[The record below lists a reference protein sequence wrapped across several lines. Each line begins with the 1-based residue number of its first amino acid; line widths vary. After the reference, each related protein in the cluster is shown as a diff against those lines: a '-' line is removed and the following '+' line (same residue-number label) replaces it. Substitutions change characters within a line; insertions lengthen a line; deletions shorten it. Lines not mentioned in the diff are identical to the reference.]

1 MNKKQNSIKKFFKAH
16 FKANPL
22 SYLGWLG
29 FLGILGLFFG
39 QKLFIPF
46 FMCFSF
52 FSYRNDIPDELFWQ
66 NVNRASARAFWWV
79 FGFDLLV
86 LVSQLIRGIGIWRTM
101 EPVETVITET
111 TVAMGIAQ
119 FSQTMILTLAFI
131 ANVFLIVLVFSI
143 SMMRFK
149 NRERQLLEE

>member
-1 MNKKQNSIKKFFKAH
+1 MNKKQNSIKKFLKAH

-39 QKLFIPF
+39 LILTPF
-46 FMCFSF
+46 LLCFSF
-52 FSYRNDIPDELFWQ
+52 FSYSEEIPDELFWK

-79 FGFDLLV
+79 FWFDLLV
-86 LVSQLIRGIGIWRTM
+86 VLSLSIEGVRFRMT
-101 EPVETVITET
+101 EEFVDTVITET
-111 TVAMGIAQ
+111 TVTMGIAQ
-119 FSQTMILTLAFI
+119 YSQSTIFTLGFA

-149 NRERQLLEE
+149 KRERKLLEE

>member
-1 MNKKQNSIKKFFKAH
+1 MKEKKSGIKDFFKAH

-39 QKLFIPF
+39 LILTPF
-46 FMCFSF
+46 LLCFSF
-52 FSYRNDIPDELFWQ
+52 FSYSKEIPDELFWK

-86 LVSQLIRGIGIWRTM
+86 LVSQLIRGIWVWQT
-101 EPVETVITET
+101 EELVDTVITET
-111 TVAMGIAQ
+111 TVTMGIAQ
-119 FSQTMILTLAFI
+119 FDQTMILTLAFT

-149 NRERQLLEE
+149 KRERKLLEE